1 MFEEPSVYDMN
12 KETLT
17 SGTKPTYYERFD
29 YIVTRTESF
38 VMIAAYSVLMAII
51 GFETLRRV
59 FFQSNWLAG
68 PDVALYAFVWLSW
81 FAMAHN
87 IHNNTHLS
95 FTEFRER
102 FPLNVRRAF
111 EVFDCLL
118 WIGAG
123 MIVIYT
129 AWDLIERQFM
139 FNQKIFGTNIPV
151 AAGSLAVPAGWG
163 FSMLRI
169 LQRLYRILWR
179 HEDFHADHVVRELV

>member
-1 MFEEPSVYDMN
+1 MPEDSSAYDMT
-12 KETLT
+12 KEALMPD
-17 SGTKPTYYERFD
+17 TKPSFYERSD
-29 YIVTRTESF
+29 LIVTRVESF

-68 PDVALYAFVWLSW
+68 PDVALYAFVWLAW

-87 IHNNTHLS
+87 IHNDTHLS

-102 FPLNVRRAF
+102 MPLKLRRAF
-111 EVFDCLL
+111 EIFDCLL

-123 MIVIYT
+123 IIVIYT
-129 AWDLIERQFM
+129 TWGLIERQLM
-139 FNQKIFGTNIPV
+139 FNQKIFGTSIPV
-151 AAGSLAVPAGWG
+151 AVGSLAVPAGWG

-169 LQRLYRILWR
+169 LQRLYRIIWR